1 MRELNVELSHGR
13 SVHVYDTGPRTD
25 AADATC
31 VFWHHGTPQTGQL
44 PPPLLALVDRAGARL
59 VAHDRPGYATSTADP
74 GRSVASVAAD
84 VAAVADALQVE
95 RLAVLGVSGGG
106 PHALAC
112 AALLGDRVQGAA
124 CLASPAP
131 YDAEG
136 LDWFEGMAP
145 SGVAEFRAAARS
157 RSALVAHLRRPS
169 PDNFDEFAS
178 ADLPVFAGPYG
189 SWLVESSTLGLA
201 GGYEGAVEDDQAFV
215 APWGFDPETITSPV
229 LLLQGGADR
238 FVPSGHAHWLG
249 EHCRDAQVRVTPED
263 GHVSIISRSEEA
275 LAWLLERTGMA

>member
-1 MRELNVELSHGR
+1 MRELDVELPHGR
-13 SVHVYDTGPRTD
+13 SVHVYDSSPRTG
-25 AADATC
+25 AANGPC

-44 PPPLLALVDRAGARL
+44 PPPLLALVASAGARL
-59 VAHDRPGYATSTADP
+59 VAHDRPGYGTSSADP

-112 AALLGDRVQGAA
+112 AVLLGDRVQAAA

-131 YDAEG
+131 FDADG
-136 LDWFEGMAP
+136 LDWFVGMAP

-169 PDNFDEFAS
+169 PDDFDEFAP

-201 GGYEGAVEDDQAFV
+201 GGYEGAVEDDQALV
-215 APWGFDPETITSPV
+215 APWGFDPATITSPV

-238 FVPSGHAHWLG
+238 FVPSSHAQWLG
-249 EHCRDAQVRVTPED
+249 ERCPDAEVRVTPDD

-275 LAWLLERTGMA
+275 LAWLLEHSGPA